1 MNYKRIYVSTLS
13 IIGFISIFMPWI
25 VYNSYTL
32 DAVNDI
38 FNDGY
43 CFGVMFLVILVLSM
57 IGSETLGRK
66 RKLALLILSVLIL
79 IFAIGDFM
87 ANQES
92 LTRLGAS
99 FGIGFF
105 LTLLSSAFIA
115 IYVFLAKQ
123 DGTEEKIEFN
133 SEDFKELGQKSLK
146 VANSVTKV
154 SKNIVKSAIDEVKKE
169 IRTTDKEEK

>member
-1 MNYKRIYVSTLS
+1 MNYKRIYVATLS

-57 IGSETLGRK
+57 IGSETLDRK

-87 ANQES
+87 ANQEW

>member
-1 MNYKRIYVSTLS
+1 MNYKRIYVATLS
-13 IIGFISIFMPWI
+13 IIGFISIFMPQI

-79 IFAIGDFM
+79 IFAIGDFSHGDGFDLST
-87 ANQES
+87 NQ
-92 LTRLGAS
+92 
-99 FGIGFF
+99 
-105 LTLLSSAFIA
+105 
-115 IYVFLAKQ
+115 
-123 DGTEEKIEFN
+123 
-133 SEDFKELGQKSLK
+133 
-146 VANSVTKV
+146 
-154 SKNIVKSAIDEVKKE
+154 
-169 IRTTDKEEK
+169 IRF

>member
-1 MNYKRIYVSTLS
+1 
-13 IIGFISIFMPWI
+13 
-25 VYNSYTL
+25 
-32 DAVNDI
+32 
-38 FNDGY
+38 
-43 CFGVMFLVILVLSM
+43 MFLVILVLSM

-115 IYVFLAKQ
+115 IYVFLANQ